1 MPLKASCCPNEKHN
15 INKCGPVQNSMRETA
30 LSTQN
35 PTQIGINHQLLPV
48 TANTYPQPSNNF
60 MNSMV
65 DETLKHQYAQ

>member
-1 MPLKASCCPNEKHN
+1 
-15 INKCGPVQNSMRETA
+15 MRETA